1 MANQPIKYVY
11 IINFVLKSKRSKWSE
26 IAKQLPSWS
35 WPLDLLITLQ
45 TRVISSGLCPVHDR
59 LSSLSGFIL
68 NHSLFFE
75 LMSNG
80 YVRGL
85 IPSFRPIHIA
95 FVDAKNENISHYL
108 YLKHT
113 VIIVQPNK
121 MGSK

>member
-1 MANQPIKYVY
+1 MANQRIKYVY
-11 IINFVLKSKRSKWSE
+11 TIQFVLKSKPSKWSE
-26 IAKQLPSWS
+26 FAEQLPSWS
-35 WPLDLLITLQ
+35 TLITLQ

-95 FVDAKNENISHYL
+95 FVDAKNENIPLSLFKAYS
-108 YLKHT
+108 
-113 VIIVQPNK
+113 N
-121 MGSK
+121 